1 MAESVFRACRVRATS
16 LKMSSRNLKE
26 VPPDVCMLPH
36 LSVLLLNNNHI
47 CTLPV
52 ELLRLPHLTEL
63 NLGNNTFKEIPAVVS
78 HLERLK
84 KLYLY
89 SNHIST
95 VSSEVI
101 GPLKK
106 LCVLNLNHNHIQ
118 RLPSE
123 IKSLTKL
130 HCLSLAHNKL
140 ENIPAELGHLIEL
153 TEVNFTNNCLSTL
166 PQEIYHCKLLT
177 KMYLARNQL
186 SSLPEVSDDTLLCL
200 ACVCL
205 VHVHFVA
212 LNQGIR
218 ALTKLQVLDVAG
230 NKLSMFPAEFH
241 HLRLMELYCEENKLV
256 RCNPMPSVMGKE
268 ILSLKE
274 LVARFIL
281 HEDRN
286 KSSLVHKTLPYYP
299 NLITL
304 LAKGSYCTLCLEP
317 ILFTWLECVHFVNL
331 RKVMKMKKSLTV
343 PVRALLCSYK
353 CFSTA
358 GHAYYGVAST

>member
-1 MAESVFRACRVRATS
+1 MAECVVRACYARATS

-26 VPPDVCMLPH
+26 VPSDICMLPQ

-52 ELLRLPHLTEL
+52 EMLRLPHLTEL
-63 NLGNNTFKEIPAVVS
+63 NLGNNTFKEIPAVVG

-89 SNHIST
+89 SNHISA

-101 GPLKK
+101 GSLKN

-123 IKSLTKL
+123 INSLTKL
-130 HCLSLAHNKL
+130 QCLSLAHNRL
-140 ENIPAELGHLIEL
+140 EDIPSELGHLTEL
-153 TEVNFTNNCLSTL
+153 TEVNFTDNCLSQL
-166 PQEIYHCKLLT
+166 PHEIYHCKLLT
-177 KMYLARNQL
+177 KIYLAKNQL
-186 SSLPEVSDDTLLCL
+186 NRLPE
-200 ACVCL
+200 
-205 VHVHFVA
+205 
-212 LNQGIR
+212 GIR
-218 ALTKLQVLDVAG
+218 VLTKLQVLDVAG
-230 NKLSMFPAEFH
+230 NKLAMFPAEFH
-241 HLRLMELYCEENKLV
+241 HLHLTELYFEGNKLV
-256 RCNPMPSVMGKE
+256 QCNPIPSVLGQEM
-268 ILSLKE
+268 LSLKE
-274 LVARFIL
+274 LVARFVL

-304 LAKGSYCTLCLEP
+304 LAKGSYCSLCLKP
-317 ILFTWLECVHFVNL
+317 ILTTWLECVHFVNL

-343 PVRALLCSYK
+343 PVRALLCSYR
-353 CFSTA
+353 CFSTG
-358 GHAYYGVAST
+358 GHTYYSVVST

>member
-1 MAESVFRACRVRATS
+1 MAESVVRACYARATS
-16 LKMSSRNLKE
+16 LKMSSKNLKE
-26 VPPDVCMLPH
+26 VPPNISMLPQ
-36 LSVLLLNNNHI
+36 LLVLLLNNNHI
-47 CTLPV
+47 CTLPE
-52 ELLRLPHLTEL
+52 ELLLLPHLTEL

-101 GPLKK
+101 GSLKN

-130 HCLSLAHNKL
+130 QCLSLAHNKL
-140 ENIPAELGHLIEL
+140 EDIPAELGHLIEL
-153 TEVNFTNNCLSTL
+153 TEVNFTHNCLSAL
-166 PQEIYHCKLLT
+166 PQEIYHCKQLN
-177 KMYLARNQL
+177 KIHLARNQL
-186 SSLPEVSDDTLLCL
+186 NSLPE
-200 ACVCL
+200 
-205 VHVHFVA
+205 
-212 LNQGIR
+212 GIR

-230 NKLSMFPAEFH
+230 NMLSMFPAEFH
-241 HLRLMELYCEENKLV
+241 HLRLKELYCEGNKFV
-256 RCNPMPSVMGKE
+256 HCEPKPSVLGQE

-274 LVARFIL
+274 LVARFVL

-299 NLITL
+299 SLIIL
-304 LAKGSYCTLCLEP
+304 LAKGSYCALCHEP
-317 ILFTWLECVHFVNL
+317 ILTTWLEGVHFVNL
-331 RKVMKMKKSLTV
+331 RKVMKINKSLTV

-353 CFSTA
+353 CFNA
-358 GHAYYGVAST
+358 GGHAYYGVVSA